1 MTNHTE
7 TAPKFTQI
15 ADIIHSSLYYA
26 GFESFNSALDV
37 MWRLSLLVLYP
48 APKGF
53 PPSSS
58 FNVISTKNLLITR
71 LQFSIWLHNSETCF
85 FLHYFF
91 MSSKIVM
98 NIIHFL
104 CCSPTDLR
112 RSSGMTRPLLSWMMS
127 KLSLPMRR
135 TIALAVKSHWNTS
148 SRL

>member
-1 MTNHTE
+1 MTNDPE

-26 GFESFNSALDV
+26 GFRVQFCTSCYVKVEFV
-37 MWRLSLLVLYP
+37 GSLPCSKRFSSVFLIQCNLY
-48 APKGF
+48 
-53 PPSSS
+53 
-58 FNVISTKNLLITR
+58 KNLLITR
-71 LQFSIWLHNSETCF
+71 IQVSIWLHNSETCF
-85 FLHYFF
+85 FLHNFF
-91 MSSKIVM
+91 KSSKIVM

-135 TIALAVKSHWNTS
+135 TIALAVNSHWNTS